1 MGSAIK
7 LSVQYKILL
16 PWMGPLAGL
25 IYGYTAG
32 ADAPVAQVLTV
43 ITALSLLGIVVS
55 WLIGRNVL
63 TALTYAVKSI
73 NATANGDYSYAPPAI
88 FKDELGHL
96 LYSLINLRNSI
107 KNRAAKET
115 SGSGTEDATRLI
127 SALEVCD
134 ANVMVADNDL
144 NIRYMNASVRK
155 MMEAAESD
163 IKKDLPNFSM
173 QTLIGFNVDGFH
185 KNPGHQRGMIKTLSS
200 IYKTQIVVGGR
211 TFSLIANPIFDD
223 KKNRLGTVIEW
234 RDMTAELK
242 RQQDERAT
250 AVANERIKRA
260 LDAASGNAMIADAD
274 NNIIYMNKAVT
285 EMMNVAEA
293 DLRKAMPGFDV
304 KAILGGSID
313 RFHKNP
319 THQKGMLSALK
330 DEYRTQIVVGGRTFS
345 LIANPIFDDSGERLG
360 TVVEWLDRTEELKV
374 QAEIDRISRENLR
387 VKLALDTSS
396 GNTMIADAEN
406 KVIYMNKAVID
417 MMNTAESDLRKVM
430 PGFDVKS
437 IMGGSIDR
445 FHKNPAHQQSML
457 GALKNEYRTQITV
470 GERIFALIANPIF
483 ADNGDRLGTVVEW
496 RDRTQEVY
504 VEREVDGI
512 IEAAAN
518 GDLSIRASL
527 EGKHGFFLDLSNGI
541 NKLVTIVEGVV
552 EDTVRVL
559 DALAHGRLTEKI
571 DTEYDGI
578 FGKLKN
584 DSNTTVDRLTDI
596 ISRIRH
602 AANTVSTGADEIAQ
616 GNADLSQRTEEQASS
631 LEETASSMEEMTSSV
646 KQTSENAMHANELAQ
661 SAQTRAQKGGQ
672 VVSRAVKAMEEI
684 NTASKKISD
693 IIGVIDEIAFQ
704 TNLLAL
710 NAAVEAARA
719 GEQGKGFAVV
729 AGEVRNLAQRSA
741 GAAKEI
747 KDLIRDSVEKVDN
760 GTELVNESGETL
772 NEIVEAVTKVT
783 SMIKEISA
791 ASEEQASGIEQVNKA
806 VTQMDE
812 MTQQNAALVEEASAA
827 SETMTEQARNMLE
840 LVNFFKMAEGSEVV
854 PTEVFDV
861 SRSQKSHV
869 QQARKTPKAAPATAP
884 KASSPRPSMRNDDDE
899 WAEF

>member
-16 PWMGPLAGL
+16 PWLGPVAGL
-25 IYGYTAG
+25 VYGYTAG
-32 ADAPVAQVLTV
+32 AEAPAAQVLGV
-43 ITALSLLGIVVS
+43 VAILSLLGIVAS

-63 TALTYAVKSI
+63 TALTYAIKSI
-73 NATANGDYSYAPPAI
+73 NATANGDYSYAPPSS

-96 LYSLINLRNSI
+96 LYSLINLRNSV
-107 KNRAAKET
+107 KGRSSKET
-115 SGSGTEDATRLI
+115 TAAPTSDAIRLI

-144 NIRYMNASVRK
+144 TIRYMNASVRK

-163 IKKDLPNFSM
+163 IKKELPNFSLKD
-173 QTLIGFNVDGFH
+173 LIGFNVDGFH
-185 KNPGHQRGMIKTLSS
+185 KNPAHQRGMVKNLSTM
-200 IYKTQIVVGGR
+200 YKTQIVVGGR
-211 TFSLIANPIFDD
+211 TFKLIANPIFDD
-223 KKNRLGTVIEW
+223 HKNRLGTVIEW
-234 RDMTAELK
+234 NDMTEELAREHK
-242 RQQDERAT
+242 EKVT
-250 AVANERIKRA
+250 AMANARIKRA
-260 LDAASGNAMIADAD
+260 LDAASGNAMIADEN

-285 EMMNVAEA
+285 EMLENAES
-293 DLRKAMPGFDV
+293 DLRQAMPGFDV
-304 KAILGGSID
+304 SKIMGGSID

-319 THQKGMLSALK
+319 AHQKSMLSALK
-330 DEYRTQIVVGGRTFS
+330 NEYRTQIVVGVRTFN
-345 LIANPIFDDSGERLG
+345 LIANPIFDEQGTRLG
-360 TVVEWLDRTEELKV
+360 TVVEWLDNTEALKK

-396 GNTMIADAEN
+396 GNTMIADADN
-406 KVIYMNKAVID
+406 KIMYMNRAVSD
-417 MMNTAESDLRKVM
+417 MMKTAESDLRKVL
-430 PGFDVKS
+430 PGFDANN
-437 IMGGSIDR
+437 IIGQSIDR
-445 FHKNPAHQQSML
+445 FHKNPAHQQSMV
-457 GALKNEYRTQITV
+457 ASLKDEYRTQITV

-483 ADNGDRLGTVVEW
+483 DDKKERIGTVVEW
-496 RDRTQEVY
+496 RDRTQEVA

-512 IEAAAN
+512 IEAAVA
-518 GDLSIRASL
+518 GDLSIRARTDNK
-527 EGKHGFFLDLSNGI
+527 EGFFLDQSNGI
-541 NKLVTIVEGVV
+541 NKMVGIVEGVV

-571 DTEYDGI
+571 DNEYQGI

-584 DSNTTVDRLTDI
+584 DANTTVDRLTDI
-596 ISRIRH
+596 IGRIRH

-661 SAQTRAQKGGQ
+661 SAQGRAQKGGQ
-672 VVSRAVKAMEEI
+672 VVGRAVKAMEEI

-854 PTEVFDV
+854 PTEVFETN
-861 SRSQKSHV
+861 RKPAAV
-869 QQARKTPKAAPATAP
+869 QQARKPVAKAASAAAPKAA
-884 KASSPRPSMRNDDDE
+884 SPRPSMRNDDDE